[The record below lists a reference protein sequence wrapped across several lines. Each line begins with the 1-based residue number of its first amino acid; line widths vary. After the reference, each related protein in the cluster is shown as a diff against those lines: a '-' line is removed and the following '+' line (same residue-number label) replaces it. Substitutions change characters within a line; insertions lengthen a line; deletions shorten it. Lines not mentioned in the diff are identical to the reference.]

1 MFLLSFPCII
11 LKSLYVFVSAANFL
25 VTYTARVMMLATLSI
40 LDGCILRELG
50 ASDKYFYY
58 TASEPGMTMDIRLNL
73 TFKSSV
79 NHQALI
85 MAADEALRLYPE
97 FSVQTVLNDG
107 RLFYEENH
115 NHVALLPSE
124 PRYDFATSDMNGY
137 LFCFQSDPSKKK

>member
-1 MFLLSFPCII
+1 
-11 LKSLYVFVSAANFL
+11 
-25 VTYTARVMMLATLSI
+25 
-40 LDGCILRELG
+40 
-50 ASDKYFYY
+50 
-58 TASEPGMTMDIRLNL
+58 MTMDIRLNL

-137 LFCFQSDPSKKK
+137 LFCFQSDPSKENEVTFSIYHGLSDWNGLSRFVKAVICRYAVMPFT